1 MVVHSFM
8 AVYKIELKAQGRPNL
23 ADGISLYVS
32 DDRKVATWS
41 LAGCEYVHGK
51 QLVLYELNSCIRFTR
66 KLCVNFHAVN
76 PFWIKLCYY
85 SV

>member
-1 MVVHSFM
+1 MGVCVDR
-8 AVYKIELKAQGRPNL
+8 IELKAQGRPKL

-51 QLVLYELNSCIRFTR
+51 QLV
-66 KLCVNFHAVN
+66 
-76 PFWIKLCYY
+76 
-85 SV
+85 

>member
-1 MVVHSFM
+1 MEVDSFM

-32 DDRKVATWS
+32 DDREVATWS

-51 QLVLYELNSCIRFTR
+51 QLV
-66 KLCVNFHAVN
+66 
-76 PFWIKLCYY
+76 
-85 SV
+85 